1 MRLSQEEIET
11 LAQTFKMLNMH
22 PPQTA
27 LYAFAALQADDALT
41 ESIGE
46 RFTVNGR
53 TVWALTGIT
62 DKSLIRV
69 QASSACE
76 SWSWSEKGTEEDR
89 QGEVLEATLW
99 PLSAVRSLKV
109 SGVRDTTWE
118 VGSVQFEYDAAW
130 AVTLRGGDEV
140 SVPASEMMSNRV
152 EIERANSLIAA
163 IRSRI

>member
-76 SWSWSEKGTEEDR
+76 SWSWLSPGSEEDR
-89 QGEVLEATLW
+89 KGEDLGATLW
-99 PLSAVRSLKV
+99 PLSALRSLKV
-109 SGVRDTTWE
+109 AGVRDATWQ
-118 VGSVQFEYDAAW
+118 GDSRQHLYDAAW
-130 AVTLRGGDEV
+130 VVTLRGGDEV
-140 SVPASEMMSNRV
+140 SLPACKTMPNRV
-152 EIERANSLIAA
+152 DNERVNSLIAA

>member
-1 MRLSQEEIET
+1 MRISHEEFET
-11 LAQTFKMLNMH
+11 LAETFNASNRH

-27 LYAFAALQADDALT
+27 LYAFAALLADGGLI

-46 RFTVNGR
+46 CFTVNAR

-69 QASSACE
+69 QASSACD
-76 SWSWSEKGTEEDR
+76 SWGWSEKGTEEDR

-152 EIERANSLIAA
+152 DIERANSLIDA
-163 IRSRI
+163 IRSHI